1 MTSIFS
7 KPELVWFII
16 GLVLFL
22 LELVLPGFVIF
33 FFGVGAWV
41 TALLCLIANPGIN
54 LQAIVFA
61 VTSILSL
68 VLLRKMIQRRFF
80 YSKDEL
86 SKDVEDEF
94 TGREAVATMDF
105 KPGHTGKVEFKG
117 TTWKAESTES
127 IVKGQ
132 TVIIKSKENFKL
144 FIEPKNRKMTQ
155 LITLSAANPST
166 TIILIGIVLLTFILI
181 SSMVKVVPQ
190 RTAIIV
196 ERLGK
201 YRTTFSAGFQILI
214 PFIDKIR
221 YRHTLKEQAIDVASQ
236 TCITRDNIAIE
247 VDGILYLQVLDPK
260 KASYGIDNY
269 RFASIQIAQ
278 TTMRS
283 VIGKLELDRT
293 FEERESINA
302 TIVDAVDKA
311 SEPWGVKVTRYE
323 VKNIIPPQSI
333 KDAMEKQ
340 MRAEREKRAI
350 IAESEGTRQ
359 AKINVA
365 DGDKQEF
372 ILRSEGEKQKRINEA
387 AGRASEIEQVANAT
401 ANGLRAIAT
410 AISEENG
417 LNAVNLRVAEQ
428 YLNGFA
434 NLAKQN
440 NTIILPSNLTDI
452 AGIVATATSMFNEGK
467 DKKK

>member
-1 MTSIFS
+1 M
-7 KPELVWFII
+7 
-16 GLVLFL
+16 
-22 LELVLPGFVIF
+22 
-33 FFGVGAWV
+33 A
-41 TALLCLIANPGIN
+41 
-54 LQAIVFA
+54 
-61 VTSILSL
+61 
-68 VLLRKMIQRRFF
+68 
-80 YSKDEL
+80 
-86 SKDVEDEF
+86 
-94 TGREAVATMDF
+94 
-105 KPGHTGKVEFKG
+105 
-117 TTWKAESTES
+117 
-127 IVKGQ
+127 
-132 TVIIKSKENFKL
+132 VII
-144 FIEPKNRKMTQ
+144 
-155 LITLSAANPST
+155 TLAASNPST
-166 TIILIGIVLLTFILI
+166 TIILIGIVFLAFILI

-201 YRTTFSAGFQILI
+201 YRATFTAGFQVLI

-236 TCITRDNIAIE
+236 VCITRDNIAVE
-247 VDGILYLQVLDPK
+247 VDGILYLQVLDPQ

-302 TIVDAVDKA
+302 TIVEAVDKA

-340 MRAEREKRAI
+340 MRAEREKRAV
-350 IAESEGTRQ
+350 IAESEGTKQ
-359 AKINVA
+359 AKINNA
-365 DGDKQEF
+365 EGDKQEL
-372 ILRSEGEKQKRINEA
+372 IKKSEGEMQKRINEA
-387 AGRASEIEQVANAT
+387 TGRASEIEQVAKAT
-401 ANGLRAIAT
+401 ANGLKAIAL

-428 YLNGFA
+428 YLGAFG

-440 NTIILPSNLTDI
+440 NTLILPANLSDI
-452 AGIVATATSMFNEGK
+452 GSIVATATSVFNEVK